1 MKIYE
6 SFADIAERRPEAF
19 FSESETTTR
28 QQTKVRAEGSVRSE
42 SIQFILLHPV
52 PVQGRIEFMSQ
63 FVRPLRRF

>member
-28 QQTKVRAEGSVRSE
+28 QQGYVRKEEFVLN
-42 SIQFILLHPV
+42 QHNFILLHPV
-52 PVQGRIEFMSQ
+52 PVHGRIEFMSQ

>member
-28 QQTKVRAEGSVRSE
+28 QQRYVRKEVFVLNQYNSFCYTQSLFREGLNLCLSLSG
-42 SIQFILLHPV
+42 L
-52 PVQGRIEFMSQ
+52 
-63 FVRPLRRF
+63 

>member
-28 QQTKVRAEGSVRSE
+28 QQGYVRKEEFVLN
-42 SIQFILLHPV
+42 QHNFILLHPV
-52 PVQGRIEFMSQ
+52 PV
-63 FVRPLRRF
+63 

>member
-6 SFADIAERRPEAF
+6 SFADIAERKPEAF

-28 QQTKVRAEGSVRSE
+28 QQRYMRKKVFVLN
-42 SIQFILLHPV
+42 QHNFILLHPV